1 MQQLM
6 SQTPL
11 LIQVL
16 QQLYTAIYLV
26 EMKENR
32 GKCLFS
38 NDASQAGKSYFSWDE
53 FLHLYSQKNIIDGRQ
68 QHLCEMFS
76 CAGMEAQHVYGKQ
89 SFSFTYPCI
98 KEQDDSEI
106 MVTAVFED
114 HADDCAYVLFHVPGQ
129 ENLLSRI
136 VDLYVYDTCDYFIYL
151 DAKTDSYLTFGTS
164 QSGTPLPPT
173 TTQNYSEEIITY
185 ARKYVVAEDQ
195 DRVIDSMKLDH
206 VVAQLDAHGVYSF
219 TCGVLEDERGYT
231 RKKVEYHYY
240 NKKNKLILLSRTDIT
255 DVYVEQQRQV
265 RELQE
270 ALRQARTDALTGSLN
285 YQGIVDYVNAYL
297 TNDDAAG
304 AFIFLDLDN
313 FKSVNDTYGHQ
324 TGDVVLKRVV
334 KTLQELVSPEDYVA
348 RIGGDEFVVF
358 IKGLTESERAEIY
371 ANRICQNIA
380 SLSVSEQI
388 FSHISCSVGVVLAP
402 QDGRKYAQL
411 YQIADALTYES
422 KKKGKNQYSLHYTR
436 NSMQR

>member
-1 MQQLM
+1 M

-11 LIQVL
+11 LRQVL
-16 QQLYTAIYLV
+16 QQLYTAIYVV
-26 EMKENR
+26 EIKENR
-32 GKCLFS
+32 GQCLFS
-38 NDASQAGKSYFSWDE
+38 NDAAQAGKAGFAWDE
-53 FLHLYSQKNIIDGRQ
+53 FLHLYSRQNIIKVRQ
-68 QHLCEMFS
+68 QHLYEMFS
-76 CAGMEAQHVYGKQ
+76 CSGMAAQHAYGKR
-89 SFSFTYPCI
+89 SFSFTYPYA
-98 KEQDDSEI
+98 KAQDDSEI
-106 MVTAVFED
+106 MVTAVFEE
-114 HADDCAYVLFHVPGQ
+114 HGSDCAYVLFHVAGQ
-129 ENLLSRI
+129 ENLLRRI

-173 TTQNYSEEIITY
+173 TAQNYSEEIVTY
-185 ARKYVVAEDQ
+185 ARQYVVAEDQ
-195 DRVIDSMKLDH
+195 DRVIESMKLDH
-206 VVAQLDAHGVYSF
+206 VLAQLDAHGVYSF
-219 TCGVLEDERGYT
+219 TCGIMEDERGYT

-255 DVYVEQQRQV
+255 DVYLEQRRQV
-265 RELQE
+265 QELQE

-297 TNDDAAG
+297 TKDEGTG

-334 KTLQELVSPEDYVA
+334 KTLQALVSPEDYVA

-358 IKGLTESERAEIY
+358 IKGLTETEKAAGY
-371 ANRICQNIA
+371 AAKICRHIA
-380 SLSVSEQI
+380 SLSASEQI

-402 QDGRKYAQL
+402 QDGREYAQL
-411 YQIADALTYES
+411 YQLADALTYES
-422 KKKGKNQYSLHYTR
+422 KKKGKNQYSLHYTT
-436 NSMQR
+436 